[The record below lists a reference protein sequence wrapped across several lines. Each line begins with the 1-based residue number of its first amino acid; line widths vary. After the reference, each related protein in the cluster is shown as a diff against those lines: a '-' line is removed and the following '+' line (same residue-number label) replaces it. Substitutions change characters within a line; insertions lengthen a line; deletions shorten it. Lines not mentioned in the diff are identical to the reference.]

1 MTSSARQN
9 ARAQGDQ
16 SYVGT
21 NSVPMWVR
29 PVCCSVAQR
38 RASKFRIS
46 KASFKAG
53 KSTYGDVVAALGP
66 PTSTTTSSNGKR
78 SAVYSYAAVQARPQ
92 NFIPYIGPFIS
103 GYDTKSSAVTFEF
116 DARGVLTSTSSTQ
129 GTAGIGANLAA
140 GSVQPAP
147 ITAQP
152 R

>member
-1 MTSSARQN
+1 MLFGCAAAGVQVS
-9 ARAQGDQ
+9 DQ
-16 SYVGT
+16 Q
-21 NSVPMWVR
+21 
-29 PVCCSVAQR
+29 A
-38 RASKFRIS
+38 
-46 KASFKAG
+46 ASFKVG

-66 PTSTTTSSNGKR
+66 PTSTITSSNGKR

-92 NFIPYIGPFIS
+92 NYIPYIGPFIS
-103 GYDTKSSAVTFEF
+103 AYDTKASAVTFEF

-129 GTAGIGANLAA
+129 GAAGIGANLAA